1 MPVPAE
7 WIEHRR
13 GSDRELLGWIVPES
27 GGYVA
32 IDLMGRRVTEIR
44 EWLDAEEALEQAG
57 IGYLADSYELL
68 LDGDG
73 GGDGHGDSDRWLQA
87 RIVEVSTESIRVKKE
102 DGGAIDAPAVEYV
115 LPFPAG
121 ARLRLRSGERELPG
135 FGRRLG

>member
-13 GSDRELLGWIVPES
+13 GSDRELLGC
-27 GGYVA
+27 
-32 IDLMGRRVTEIR
+32 
-44 EWLDAEEALEQAG
+44 
-57 IGYLADSYELL
+57 
-68 LDGDG
+68 
-73 GGDGHGDSDRWLQA
+73 HGDSDRWLQA

-121 ARLRLRSGERELPG
+121 ARLRLRSGELELPD